1 MEHYIVSARKYRPL
15 VWEDV
20 VGQKA
25 ITSTLQ
31 RAIENDHLAQ
41 AFLFCGP
48 RGVGKTTCARILAR
62 AINEDD
68 QTESN
73 EDFSFNIFELDA
85 ASNNKVEDI
94 RHLTDQVRFAPQKGN
109 YKVYIIDEVHMLSQA
124 AFNAFLK
131 TLEEPPPHAIFI
143 LATTEKHKII
153 PTILSRCQI
162 FDFKRIGINDM
173 VEHLQFVAGKEG
185 VTAEEEA
192 LHVIAEKADGAM
204 RDALSTFDR
213 LVTFAGNNLTYQ
225 DAIANL
231 NILDHDYYFKTTDQ
245 ILQGD
250 IPSVLLTFDEVLHN
264 GFNGHDYVNGL
275 TNHLRNLMVS
285 KDPATQN
292 LLEVSGR
299 VLNRYKEQAASCS
312 VANLLKALRV
322 TNQADVQYRN
332 SKNQRLLVELA
343 LMRLCEIH
351 AALSD
356 SIENPL
362 EKKNTSSLVEEAY
375 EVAAP
380 KPAEKAPG
388 AEQTTEPESP
398 EPKEAPTPETANAKE
413 PPVPLSEEQTP
424 DRSEA
429 EKPPAIEEAPAVEKA
444 TPQVNAPSPTKTKVE
459 RKRARVGGLINIANT
474 GKPEK
479 TDDEA
484 ENGSVPDTADEF
496 TDEAM
501 NAAWHKQVDLLFS
514 DRPSLRA
521 TLNKSQP
528 VRKDNYLLEVKLE
541 NSAQVE
547 AFREHGTEMLDN
559 IRKELNNYQ
568 ISINTPVEKVV
579 GKKQAFTSKDKY
591 EKLKEENPDLE
602 KFKKQ
607 LGLDLDY

>member
-68 QTESN
+68 QTDSN

-109 YKVYIIDEVHMLSQA
+109 YKIYIIDEVHMLSQA

-185 VTAEEEA
+185 VTTEESA

-213 LVTFAGNNLTYQ
+213 LVTFAGDNLTYK

-231 NILDHDYYFKTTDQ
+231 NILDHDYYFKTTEQ
-245 ILQGD
+245 ILTGD
-250 IPSVLLTFDEVLHN
+250 VSGILLTFNDVLAN
-264 GFNGHDYVNGL
+264 GFNGHDFINGL
-275 TNHLRNLMVS
+275 ANHLRNLLVT

-292 LLEVSGR
+292 LLEVSGA
-299 VLNRYKEQAASCS
+299 VLNRYKEQSASCS
-312 VANLLKALRV
+312 VANLLKSLRI
-322 TNQADVQYRN
+322 TNQTDVQYRN

-343 LMRLCEIH
+343 LMRLCELH
-351 AALSD
+351 GELSD
-356 SIENPL
+356 HIEQPL
-362 EKKNTSSLVEEAY
+362 EKKNTSSLVAEPVVQIEKPQPVPVETPVEEPKQESSPEPVPVAVQPKVEATEPQKV
-375 EVAAP
+375 EVPAEELAADVTNVPKEPTSPTPAHVEETEAP
-380 KPAEKAPG
+380 KP
-388 AEQTTEPESP
+388 
-398 EPKEAPTPETANAKE
+398 
-413 PPVPLSEEQTP
+413 
-424 DRSEA
+424 
-429 EKPPAIEEAPAVEKA
+429 
-444 TPQVNAPSPTKTKVE
+444 KVKLE
-459 RKRARVGGLINIANT
+459 RKRSRAGGLINIANLGST
-474 GKPEK
+474 SKEEEGGSENATPDLSESFTEK
-479 TDDEA
+479 ELLKVWKDQALE
-484 ENGSVPDTADEF
+484 
-496 TDEAM
+496 
-501 NAAWHKQVDLLFS
+501 LFS
-514 DRPSLRA
+514 DRPSLRS
-521 TLNKSQP
+521 TLDKSRP
-528 VRKDNYLLEVKLE
+528 TVNDGNVIVVKLE

-547 AFREHGTEMLDN
+547 TLREHGTEMLEN
-559 IRKELNNYQ
+559 IRKALNNYTITLETEVDKV
-568 ISINTPVEKVV
+568 ISS
-579 GKKQAFTSKDKY
+579 KQAFTSKDKY

-602 KFKKQ
+602 KLKDQ

>member
-185 VTAEEEA
+185 VTAEDEA

-213 LVTFAGNNLTYQ
+213 LVTYAGNNLTYK

-231 NILDHDYYFKTTDQ
+231 NILDHDYYFKTTDK
-245 ILQGD
+245 ILRGD
-250 IPSVLLTFDEVLHN
+250 VSGVLLTFNEVLHN
-264 GFNGHDYVNGL
+264 GFNGHDYINGL
-275 TNHLRNLMVS
+275 ANHFRNLMVS

-292 LLEVSGR
+292 LLEVSGG
-299 VLNRYKEQAASCS
+299 VLNRYEEQAASCS
-312 VANLLKALRV
+312 VANLLKSLRV
-322 TNQADVQYRN
+322 TNQTDVQYRN

-343 LMRLCEIH
+343 LMRLCELH
-351 AALSD
+351 STLSD
-356 SIENPL
+356 TIEVPL
-362 EKKNTSSLVEEAY
+362 EKKNTNSHVVE
-375 EVAAP
+375 AP
-380 KPAEKAPG
+380 KLDEKPVKEEKSVPQTNKEIQLEHEPKPLITE
-388 AEQTTEPESP
+388 EQQATMNQKETAVASFSEDSSQTKKP
-398 EPKEAPTPETANAKE
+398 EPKASTEPLIAPTT
-413 PPVPLSEEQTP
+413 
-424 DRSEA
+424 
-429 EKPPAIEEAPAVEKA
+429 
-444 TPQVNAPSPTKTKVE
+444 TKVE
-459 RKRARVGGLINIANT
+459 RKRGRVGGLINIANA
-474 GKPEK
+474 GKPEEA
-479 TDDEA
+479 DEEAGNGTIPDLA
-484 ENGSVPDTADEF
+484 EEF

-501 NAAWHKQVDLLFS
+501 DTAWHKQVDLLFA
-514 DRPSLRA
+514 DRPSLRS

-528 VRKDNYLLEVKLE
+528 IRKDGNVIEVKLE

-568 ISINTPVEKVV
+568 ISINTRVEKVIE
-579 GKKQAFTSKDKY
+579 KKQAFTSKDKY

>member
-68 QTESN
+68 QTDSN

-109 YKVYIIDEVHMLSQA
+109 YKIYIIDEVHMLSQA

-185 VTAEEEA
+185 VTTEESA

-213 LVTFAGNNLTYQ
+213 LVTFAGDNLTYK

-231 NILDHDYYFKTTDQ
+231 NILDHDYYFKTTEQ
-245 ILQGD
+245 ILTGD
-250 IPSVLLTFDEVLHN
+250 VSGILLTFNDVLAN
-264 GFNGHDYVNGL
+264 GFNGHDFINGL
-275 TNHLRNLMVS
+275 ANHLRNLLVT

-292 LLEVSGR
+292 LLEVSGA
-299 VLNRYKEQAASCS
+299 VLNRYKEQSASCS
-312 VANLLKALRV
+312 VANLLKSLRI
-322 TNQADVQYRN
+322 TNQTDVQYRN

-343 LMRLCEIH
+343 LMRLCELH
-351 AALSD
+351 GELSD
-356 SIENPL
+356 HIEQPL
-362 EKKNTSSLVEEAY
+362 EKKNTSSLVAEPVVQIEKPQPVPVETPVEE
-375 EVAAP
+375 P
-380 KPAEKAPG
+380 KQES
-388 AEQTTEPESP
+388 SP
-398 EPKEAPTPETANAKE
+398 EPV
-413 PPVPLSEEQTP
+413 PV
-424 DRSEA
+424 
-429 EKPPAIEEAPAVEKA
+429 AVQ
-444 TPQVNAPSPTKTKVE
+444 PKVE
-459 RKRARVGGLINIANT
+459 ATEPQKVEV
-474 GKPEK
+474 P
-479 TDDEA
+479 A
-484 ENGSVPDTADEF
+484 EELAADV
-496 TDEAM
+496 T
-501 NAAWHKQVDLLFS
+501 
-514 DRPSLRA
+514 
-521 TLNKSQP
+521 
-528 VRKDNYLLEVKLE
+528 
-541 NSAQVE
+541 
-547 AFREHGTEMLDN
+547 
-559 IRKELNNYQ
+559 
-568 ISINTPVEKVV
+568 
-579 GKKQAFTSKDKY
+579 
-591 EKLKEENPDLE
+591 
-602 KFKKQ
+602 
-607 LGLDLDY
+607 

>member
-213 LVTFAGNNLTYQ
+213 LVTFAGNNLTYK

-231 NILDHDYYFKTTDQ
+231 NILDHDYYFKTTDK
-245 ILQGD
+245 ILRGD
-250 IPSVLLTFDEVLHN
+250 VSGVLLTFNEVLHN
-264 GFNGHDYVNGL
+264 GFNGHDYINGL
-275 TNHLRNLMVS
+275 ANHLRNLMVS

-292 LLEVSGR
+292 LLEVSGG
-299 VLNRYKEQAASCS
+299 VLNRYKEQSASCS
-312 VANLLKALRV
+312 VTNLLKSLRV
-322 TNQADVQYRN
+322 TNQTDVQYRN

-343 LMRLCEIH
+343 LMRLCELH
-351 AALSD
+351 NTLSD
-356 SIENPL
+356 TVEVPL
-362 EKKNTSSLVEEAY
+362 EKKNTNSLVVEEPKQVVEPAK
-375 EVAAP
+375 EEPTIPEPAGKSDP
-380 KPAEKAPG
+380 EPQKPAEPQPLI
-388 AEQTTEPESP
+388 AEERQATLAQEESP
-398 EPKEAPTPETANAKE
+398 ELPPSEHPSQNQEPEAAKPAE
-413 PPVPLSEEQTP
+413 PP
-424 DRSEA
+424 
-429 EKPPAIEEAPAVEKA
+429 I
-444 TPQVNAPSPTKTKVE
+444 SPTKTRVE
-459 RKRARVGGLINIANT
+459 RKRGRVGGLINIASA
-474 GKPEK
+474 GKPEAVDGEL
-479 TDDEA
+479 DD
-484 ENGSVPDTADEF
+484 GLVPDLADEF
-496 TDEAM
+496 TDEALD
-501 NAAWHKQVDLLFS
+501 AAWHRQVNLLFA
-514 DRPSLRA
+514 DRPSLRS

-528 VRKDNYLLEVKLE
+528 VRKDNNVIEVKLE

>member
-1 MEHYIVSARKYRPL
+1 MFVQLIKMEHYIVSARKYRPL

-68 QTESN
+68 QTDSN

-109 YKVYIIDEVHMLSQA
+109 YKIYIIDEVHMLSQA

-173 VEHLQFVAGKEG
+173 VEHLQFVAGKEE
-185 VTAEEEA
+185 VTAEESA

-213 LVTFAGNNLTYQ
+213 LVTFAGNNLTYK

-231 NILDHDYYFKTTDQ
+231 NILDHDYYFKTTEQ
-245 ILQGD
+245 ILTGHVSG
-250 IPSVLLTFDEVLHN
+250 ILLTFNDVLAN
-264 GFNGHDYVNGL
+264 GFNGHDFINGL
-275 TNHLRNLMVS
+275 AKHLRNLLVT

-292 LLEVSGR
+292 LLEVSGA
-299 VLNRYKEQAASCS
+299 VLNRYKEQSASCS
-312 VANLLKALRV
+312 VANLLKSLRI
-322 TNQADVQYRN
+322 TNQTDVQYRN

-343 LMRLCEIH
+343 LMRLCELH
-351 AALSD
+351 GELSD
-356 SIENPL
+356 HVEQPL
-362 EKKNTSSLVEEAY
+362 EKKNTSSLIAEPVVQVKKTEPAPIQVPKEEIKTATGLEPEQSPEQPKVEATEIKNVEIPVEQPSPELRQEPTTPTHPEQT
-375 EVAAP
+375 EVP
-380 KPAEKAPG
+380 KP
-388 AEQTTEPESP
+388 
-398 EPKEAPTPETANAKE
+398 
-413 PPVPLSEEQTP
+413 
-424 DRSEA
+424 
-429 EKPPAIEEAPAVEKA
+429 
-444 TPQVNAPSPTKTKVE
+444 KVKLE
-459 RKRARVGGLINIANT
+459 RKRSRAGGLINIADLGNT
-474 GKPEK
+474 TKEEKGGDEISTPEQ
-479 TDDEA
+479 
-484 ENGSVPDTADEF
+484 ADSF
-496 TDEAM
+496 TEEE
-501 NAAWHKQVDLLFS
+501 LLKVWKEQAHTLFA
-514 DRPSLRA
+514 DRPSLRS
-521 TLNKSQP
+521 TLDKSQP
-528 VRKDNYLLEVKLE
+528 TINDGNVIVVKLE

-547 AFREHGTEMLDN
+547 TFREHGTEMLDN
-559 IRKELNNYQ
+559 IRNTLNNYT
-568 ISINTPVEKVV
+568 ISIETEVDKVV
-579 GKKQAFTSKDKY
+579 SIKQAFTSKDKY

-602 KFKKQ
+602 KLKDQ

>member
-185 VTAEEEA
+185 VTAEDEA

-213 LVTFAGNNLTYQ
+213 LVTYAGNNLTYK

-231 NILDHDYYFKTTDQ
+231 NILDHDYYFKTTDK
-245 ILQGD
+245 ILRGD
-250 IPSVLLTFDEVLHN
+250 VSGVLLTFNEVLHN
-264 GFNGHDYVNGL
+264 GFNGHDYINGL
-275 TNHLRNLMVS
+275 ANHFRNLMVS

-292 LLEVSGR
+292 LLEVSGG
-299 VLNRYKEQAASCS
+299 VLNRYEEQAASCS
-312 VANLLKALRV
+312 VANLLKSLRV
-322 TNQADVQYRN
+322 TNQTDVQYRN

-343 LMRLCEIH
+343 LMRLCELH
-351 AALSD
+351 STLSD
-356 SIENPL
+356 TIEVPL
-362 EKKNTSSLVEEAY
+362 EKKNTNSHVVE
-375 EVAAP
+375 AP
-380 KPAEKAPG
+380 KLDEKPVKEEKSVPQTNKEIQLEHEPKPLITE
-388 AEQTTEPESP
+388 EQQATMNQKETAVASFSEDSSQTKKP
-398 EPKEAPTPETANAKE
+398 EPKASTEPLIAPTT
-413 PPVPLSEEQTP
+413 
-424 DRSEA
+424 
-429 EKPPAIEEAPAVEKA
+429 
-444 TPQVNAPSPTKTKVE
+444 TKVE
-459 RKRARVGGLINIANT
+459 RKRGRVGGLINIANA
-474 GKPEK
+474 GKPEEA
-479 TDDEA
+479 DEEAGNGTIPDLA
-484 ENGSVPDTADEF
+484 EEF

-501 NAAWHKQVDLLFS
+501 DTAWHKQVDLLFA
-514 DRPSLRA
+514 DRPSLRS

-528 VRKDNYLLEVKLE
+528 IRKDGNVIEVKLE

-568 ISINTPVEKVV
+568 ISINTPVEKVIE
-579 GKKQAFTSKDKY
+579 KKQAFTSKDKY